1 MTFDIQQLSQNH
13 AEVIAEEWKYP
24 GVYAFYD
31 MTSDPEDYEEL
42 LTPSLRKNNYFQ
54 VMKDNHLFGFFVIE
68 KASDSDDIV
77 DMGLGIKPELT
88 GNGLGQSFLLEILDY
103 IRKNYSA
110 KTVRLGVVSFNDRAK
125 KVYEKVGFKQTM
137 IYDQPTN
144 GRVYPFI
151 EMKKEL

>member
-1 MTFDIQQLSQNH
+1 
-13 AEVIAEEWKYP
+13 
-24 GVYAFYD
+24 
-31 MTSDPEDYEEL
+31 
-42 LTPSLRKNNYFQ
+42 
-54 VMKDNHLFGFFVIE
+54 
-68 KASDSDDIV
+68 
-77 DMGLGIKPELT
+77 MGLGIKPELT
-88 GNGLGQSFLLEILDY
+88 GNGLGQSFLLEILDH

-144 GRVYPFI
+144 GSVYPFI